1 VLIAPPGD
9 YTRRVSFACP
19 ACDAGIDARPDRPA
33 LRCPS
38 CGALLRSRPVDADG
52 PAPVF
57 EVEALGRGGAHRRV
71 EVPWDESQR
80 RRLAAWLL
88 WSSVVTLGLVL
99 VLYLLARQ
107 RG

>member
-1 VLIAPPGD
+1 VP
-9 YTRRVSFACP
+9 FACP
-19 ACDAGIDARPDRPA
+19 ACDTGIAARADRPL
-33 LRCPS
+33 LRCPA
-38 CGALLRSRPVDADG
+38 CGALLRSRPLDTSG

-57 EVEALGRGGAHRRV
+57 EVAVVGGKGARRRV

-88 WSSVVTLGLVL
+88 WSSVVTLALVL
-99 VLYLLARQ
+99 VLYVLARL

>member
-1 VLIAPPGD
+1 
-9 YTRRVSFACP
+9 VSFACP
-19 ACDAGIDARPDRPA
+19 ACDAGIEARPDRPV

-38 CGALLRSRPVDADG
+38 CGVLLRSRPVDTSG

-57 EVEALGRGGAHRRV
+57 EVVVVGRRGTRRRV
-71 EVPWDESQR
+71 EVPWDEGQR

-99 VLYLLARQ
+99 VLYVLARL